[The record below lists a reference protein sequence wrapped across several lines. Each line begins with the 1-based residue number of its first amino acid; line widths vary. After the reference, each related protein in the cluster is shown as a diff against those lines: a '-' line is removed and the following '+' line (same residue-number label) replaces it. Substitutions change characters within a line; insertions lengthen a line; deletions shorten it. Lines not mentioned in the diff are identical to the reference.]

1 MRLFPVIFVGFAVS
15 MACLQMRVYAQDDQM
30 RNRIA
35 RATLNQSVPAL
46 IKVGT
51 TGVTTLEFPYKIEA
65 IDSYGFSLMPSAGD
79 GFQIW
84 YTKGANFFSVRALKP
99 GVTGNLTVVLDQ
111 KVYSLFFQESSEPS
125 FVAIFEPGGAG
136 RLEAPNDSRRVEIAT
151 PAELAGLIDKAK
163 SYSALRTTSP
173 ELFAEFQIAEP
184 EKKNRIGNGV
194 EAIIHRVIRDAS
206 LDSVVFDVEI
216 NNRSSKDFLYDPEG
230 FKVRVNDQ
238 VYAESMV
245 DAAGIVKAQT
255 NDKVFFAVTGT
266 ATGARSD
273 LTPEKDFDL
282 LVREVTASRPNGTT
296 FNEPPHDFVPTELT
310 VARAGK
316 QSEPL
321 LSKEHRLTKQE
332 TPKVALNQ
340 AGSKQAVKKTDP
352 KAQNKGKD
360 SVAKNQKPPPRKLFG
375 WL

>member
-1 MRLFPVIFVGFAVS
+1 MIR
-15 MACLQMRVYAQDDQM
+15 
-30 RNRIA
+30 
-35 RATLNQSVPAL
+35 SV
-46 IKVGT
+46 
-51 TGVTTLEFPYKIEA
+51 
-65 IDSYGFSLMPSAGD
+65 
-79 GFQIW
+79 FQIW

-111 KVYSLFFQESSEPS
+111 KVYSFFFQESSEPS
-125 FVAIFEPGGAG
+125 FVAIFEPAGAG
-136 RLEAPNDSRRVEIAT
+136 RLEAANDSRRVEVVT

-173 ELFAEFQIAEP
+173 ELFAGFQIAEP
-184 EKKNRIGNGV
+184 EKKNSIGVGV

-230 FKVRVNDQ
+230 FKIRVNDQ
-238 VYAESMV
+238 VYAESTV

-266 ATGARSD
+266 VTGARND
-273 LTPEKDFDL
+273 LTPENDFDL
-282 LVREVTASRPNGTT
+282 LVREVTTSRTNGTT

-340 AGSKQAVKKTDP
+340 AGSKQAVKKTDS

-360 SVAKNQKPPPRKLFG
+360 TVAKNQKPPPRKLFG

>member
-1 MRLFPVIFVGFAVS
+1 MRMFLVIFVGFAVS
-15 MACLQMRVYAQDDQM
+15 IACLQMRVYAQDDQM

-65 IDSYGFSLMPSAGD
+65 IDGYGFSPLPSAGD
-79 GFQIW
+79 GFQLS
-84 YTKGANFFSVRALKP
+84 YTKGTNFFSVRALKP

-125 FVAIFEPGGAG
+125 FVAIFEPAG
-136 RLEAPNDSRRVEIAT
+136 IGRAETRNDSKRIEAAT
-151 PAELAGLIDKAK
+151 PAALAGLIDKAK

-173 ELFAEFQIAEP
+173 ELFAGLQIAEP
-184 EKKNRIGNGV
+184 EKRNSIGNGV
-194 EAIIHRVIRDAS
+194 EAIIHRIMRDDS

-216 NNRSSKDFLYDPEG
+216 DNRSSKDFLYDPQG
-230 FKVRVNDQ
+230 FQVRANDQ
-238 VYAESMV
+238 VYAVSTV
-245 DAAGIVKAQT
+245 DARGIVKAQT
-255 NDKVFFAVTGT
+255 NDTIFFAVTGT
-266 ATGARSD
+266 AMGGRND
-273 LTPEKDFDL
+273 LTPENDCDL
-282 LVREVTASRPNGTT
+282 SVREVTGSRTNEMT
-296 FNEPPHDFVPTELT
+296 FNEPPDDFLPTEMT
-310 VARAGK
+310 RGRAGQ

-321 LSKEHRLTKQE
+321 LSKEHGLTKQE
-332 TPKVALNQ
+332 APKVALNQ
-340 AGSKQAVKKTDP
+340 AVSKKAVKKTDLKP
-352 KAQNKGKD
+352 QNKGKD

>member
-1 MRLFPVIFVGFAVS
+1 MRMFPAIFAGLAVS
-15 MACLQMRVYAQDDQM
+15 VTCLQLRVYAQDDQM

-35 RATLNQSVPAL
+35 RATLNQNVPAV

-51 TGVTTLEFPYKIEA
+51 NGVTTLEFPYKIEA
-65 IDSYGFSLMPSAGD
+65 IDSYGFSPMPSAGD

-84 YTKGANFFSVRALKP
+84 YTKGTNFFSVRALKP

-125 FVAIFEPGGAG
+125 FVAIFEPAGAG
-136 RLEAPNDSRRVEIAT
+136 RLEASNDSKCVEVAT
-151 PAELAGLIDKAK
+151 PAQLASLIDKAK
-163 SYSALRTTSP
+163 SYSALRTNSP
-173 ELFAEFQIAEP
+173 QLLAGFQMAEP
-184 EKKNRIGNGV
+184 EKKNSIGNGV

-238 VYAESMV
+238 VYVASTV

-255 NDKVFFAVTGT
+255 NDKVFIAVTGT
-266 ATGARSD
+266 ATGARND
-273 LTPEKDFDL
+273 LTPENDFDL
-282 LVREVTASRPNGTT
+282 LVREVTASRTNGTT

-316 QSEPL
+316 QSEPV
-321 LSKEHRLTKQE
+321 LSKEHRSTKQE
-332 TPKVALNQ
+332 APQVALNQ
-340 AGSKQAVKKTDP
+340 AGSKQAAKKTDP
-352 KAQNKGKD
+352 KPQNKGKD